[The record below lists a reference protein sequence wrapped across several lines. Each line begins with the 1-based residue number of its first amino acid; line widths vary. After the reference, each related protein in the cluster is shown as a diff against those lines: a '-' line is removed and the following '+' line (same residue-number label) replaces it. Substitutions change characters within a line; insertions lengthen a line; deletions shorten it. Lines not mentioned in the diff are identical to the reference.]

1 MPFGLA
7 PLLQQLE
14 TNKVCQP
21 VRLGKGYC
29 LVELLEFHPSRLD
42 EKVERLL
49 LAEQMQLW
57 IDAVVDVLV
66 AELQWEEA
74 RNP

>member
-1 MPFGLA
+1 MP
-7 PLLQQLE
+7 
-14 TNKVCQP
+14 
-21 VRLGKGYC
+21 
-29 LVELLEFHPSRLD
+29 VELLEFHPSRLD

-57 IDAVVDVLV
+57 IDAVVDVLE

-74 RNP
+74 LKSIRGTWQLAQQRTGKMSWKHN